1 MILVISLELVLTN
14 MIHDEL
20 SKDVEYK
27 LYFNFLEMFENLYIV
42 SRSENLFDLKHK
54 LNRLLCLK
62 IKNLTKIIIVSSN
75 NNKFVQNFIYNLVK
89 SGLVIKREIIRLI
102 HQYPPNKS
110 IIMCKFHNWFNNI
123 SNYTRI
129 ECQNILLKIPFIL
142 SEK

>member
-75 NNKFVQNFIYNLVK
+75 FNKYV
-89 SGLVIKREIIRLI
+89 E
-102 HQYPPNKS
+102 
-110 IIMCKFHNWFNNI
+110 
-123 SNYTRI
+123 NYM
-129 ECQNILLKIPFIL
+129 
-142 SEK
+142 

>member
-75 NNKFVQNFIYNLVK
+75 FNKYVENYMYNLVNSCLINK
-89 SGLVIKREIIRLI
+89 TNIILI
-102 HQYPPNKS
+102 HQFPPNKS